1 MSRAERRAYQRM
13 NKNQDRYAMPVPP
26 AQRARLDKM
35 RARRAEA
42 RANRDRSVSPRYL
55 AMMLAG
61 ALLVGLIGRSVQW
74 SNGIAAALLT
84 GAVVAVVWIALA
96 VALRLLQ
103 RRSAAG

>member
-1 MSRAERRAYQRM
+1 M
-13 NKNQDRYAMPVPP
+13 
-26 AQRARLDKM
+26 M
-35 RARRAEA
+35 R
-42 RANRDRSVSPRYL
+42 
-55 AMMLAG
+55 AG
-61 ALLVGLIGRSVQW
+61 ALLVGLIGLSVQW

>member
-1 MSRAERRAYQRM
+1 
-13 NKNQDRYAMPVPP
+13 MPVPP
-26 AQRARLDKM
+26 AQRARLEKM

-42 RANRDRSVSPRYL
+42 LAKRDLSFSLRYL

-61 ALLVGLIGRSVQW
+61 ALLVGLIGLSLQW
-74 SNGIAAALLT
+74 SNGIAPALLT
-84 GAVVAVVWIALA
+84 GAVVAIVWIALA

>member
-1 MSRAERRAYQRM
+1 
-13 NKNQDRYAMPVPP
+13 MPVPP
-26 AQRARLDKM
+26 AQRARLEKM

-42 RANRDRSVSPRYL
+42 RAKRDLSFSLRYL

-61 ALLVGLIGRSVQW
+61 ALLVGLIGLSLQW
-74 SNGIAAALLT
+74 SNGIAPALLT
-84 GAVVAVVWIALA
+84 GAVVAIVWIALA